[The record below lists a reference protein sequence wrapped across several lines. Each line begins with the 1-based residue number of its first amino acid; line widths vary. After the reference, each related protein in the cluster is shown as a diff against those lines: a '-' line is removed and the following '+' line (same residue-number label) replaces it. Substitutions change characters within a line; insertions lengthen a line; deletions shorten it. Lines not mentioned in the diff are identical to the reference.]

1 MGGQA
6 NLLILLEHL
15 PDSHADFRDELLTL
29 HVNLS
34 GLNPFFRL
42 RD

>member
-15 PDSHADFRDELLTL
+15 PDSHADFRAELLTL

-34 GLNPFFRL
+34 GFNPLIRL
-42 RD
+42 SD